1 MPKALAI
8 DYGTKRTGLAISDEM
23 QIFAFGLQT
32 VPTHELIP
40 FLKTIVSKEKIGQF
54 VLGEPKR
61 LNNEASA
68 TTEMVY
74 QFKRHLEKTFPE
86 IPVALIDERLTSR
99 QAQQTITQS
108 GLKKKDRQ
116 DKSLLDTISATLIL
130 QAYLERNS

>member
-8 DYGTKRTGLAISDEM
+8 DYGSKRTGLAITDEQ

-32 VPTHELIP
+32 VATQELMT
-40 FLKTIVSKEKIGQF
+40 FLKTMVIKEKIGQF

-61 LNNEASA
+61 LNNEASS

-99 QAQQTITQS
+99 QAQQTVIQS